1 MMLTF
6 TKWILIVDFILVS
19 IATGLYFLLSDSIH
33 FYAMLTSIG
42 ITTLNALIGFF
53 LIDKFFHASMNQ
65 FMSIVFGSMFF
76 RLMALGG
83 FIIVILLFSNFP
95 QITFIVS
102 LFISYICKSV
112 LEIIFINKK
121 SIQKN

>member
-1 MMLTF
+1 MLTF
-6 TKWILIVDFILVS
+6 TKWIFIIDVLLLS
-19 IATGLYFLLSDSIH
+19 IAAVFYYLLPDPIH
-33 FYAMLTSIG
+33 FYSMLTSIV
-42 ITTLNALIGFF
+42 ITSLNAITGFY
-53 LIDKFFHASMNQ
+53 LIDKFFHASMSQ

-76 RLMALGG
+76 RLMALGV
-83 FIIVILLFSNFP
+83 FIIMILLFSNFP

>member
-1 MMLTF
+1 MLTF
-6 TKWILIVDFILVS
+6 TKWVVLVDTILIS
-19 IATGLYFLLSDSIH
+19 IATLLYFLLTDPIH
-33 FYAMLTSIG
+33 YYAMLTSIG
-42 ITTLNALIGFF
+42 VTTVNALAGFF
-53 LIDKFFHASMNQ
+53 LIDRFFNATMGQ
-65 FMSIVFGSMFF
+65 FMSVVFGSMFF

-83 FIIVILLFSNFP
+83 FIILILLFSNFP

-121 SIQKN
+121 SLQKN

>member
-1 MMLTF
+1 MLTF
-6 TKWILIVDFILVS
+6 TKWILIIDAILFFLAGV
-19 IATGLYFLLSDSIH
+19 LYYLLLDPIH
-33 FYAMLTSIG
+33 FYAISTSIG
-42 ITTLNALIGFF
+42 ITTLNAISGFY
-53 LIDKFFHASMNQ
+53 LIDKFFHASMSQ

-76 RLMALGG
+76 RLMVLGA
-83 FIIVILLFSNFP
+83 FIIMILLFGNFP